1 MMNKRSERQTLA
13 NGARRCTLMVKIPNF
28 EGVDV
33 GALAMNIKFLSQVAS
48 KINEGLT
55 NFANALTIYSW

>member
-1 MMNKRSERQTLA
+1 
-13 NGARRCTLMVKIPNF
+13 MVKTPNF

-33 GALAMNIKFLSQVAS
+33 GALAMNIKLLQQVVS
-48 KINEGLT
+48 KIIEGLT

>member
-1 MMNKRSERQTLA
+1 
-13 NGARRCTLMVKIPNF
+13 MVKIPNF

-33 GALAMNIKFLSQVAS
+33 GALAMNIKFLPQVAS

-55 NFANALTIYSW
+55 IFANALTIYSW

>member
-1 MMNKRSERQTLA
+1 
-13 NGARRCTLMVKIPNF
+13 MVKIPNF

-33 GALAMNIKFLSQVAS
+33 GALAMNIEFLQQVVD

-55 NFANALTIYSW
+55 NFVNVLTIYSW

>member
-1 MMNKRSERQTLA
+1 MHA
-13 NGARRCTLMVKIPNF
+13 NGEIPNF

-33 GALAMNIKFLSQVAS
+33 GALAMNIEFLQQVVD

-55 NFANALTIYSW
+55 NFVNVLTIYSW

>member
-1 MMNKRSERQTLA
+1 M
-13 NGARRCTLMVKIPNF
+13 LMAKIPNF

-33 GALAMNIKFLSQVAS
+33 GALAMNLKFLQQVG

-55 NFANALTIYSW
+55 NFGNALTIYSWHIDETW